1 MDEAQYT
8 KTAVHTHLFN
18 SPIQDSLSPR
28 RGFKS
33 HRRYAQLLDSCR
45 IQVNQTFPRSLSES

>member
-18 SPIQDSLSPR
+18 SPIREAARSMSAPVYTRPLTSSPTA
-28 RGFKS
+28 
-33 HRRYAQLLDSCR
+33 YNQAPCLDE
-45 IQVNQTFPRSLSES
+45 T